1 MTSLP
6 ICIGCAALSG
16 VEIPATEE
24 RAEAPPDSI
33 VTGPAWPAA
42 KGVAKDGKLWLHQ
55 AEALRQ
61 LETGKNTVLATST
74 ASGKS
79 LVFQLWALHQAATS
93 PESTALVFYPTK
105 ALANDQTRRWQEAA
119 ASVGLSSETIGQID
133 GDVPMSRRDDIL
145 KESRIVIMTPDVC
158 HAWLTRKSAE
168 PAVKGFLRNLNTV
181 IIDEAHT

>member
-6 ICIGCAALSG
+6 KRIGCAALSA
-16 VEIPATEE
+16 VEIPVTEE
-24 RAEAPPDSI
+24 ITAPPPDSI

-42 KGVAKDGKLWLHQ
+42 AGVADDGKLWLHQ
-55 AEALRQ
+55 AEALRK
-61 LETGKNTVLATST
+61 LEAGNNMVIATST

-93 PESTALVFYPTK
+93 PESTAIVFYPTI

-133 GDVPMSRRDDIL
+133 GEVPMSRREAIL
-145 KESRIVIMTPDVC
+145 KESRIVIMTPTF
-158 HAWLTRKSAE
+158 AI
-168 PAVKGFLRNLNTV
+168 PG
-181 IIDEAHT
+181 